1 VLNPILLPYLPGRA
15 FSVKGFSIGIIIAL
29 FLLYIWGVNLQTW
42 AGRIESLAWLL
53 IIPAVAGYLAMN
65 FTGCSTYTSLSG
77 VKKEMRWA
85 LPAQIAASVAG
96 FIIWITSR
104 LIQ

>member
-1 VLNPILLPYLPGRA
+1 M
-15 FSVKGFSIGIIIAL
+15 
-29 FLLYIWGVNLQTW
+29 WGVNLRTW
-42 AGRIESLAWLL
+42 VGILDSLAWLL

-77 VKKEMRWA
+77 VKREMRWA

-96 FIIWITSR
+96 LLIWITSR